1 MPYKKRKFSS
11 KKGDYNRKQ
20 YRKSKKFIGEDNP
33 FHISFDVD
41 CLDPEQLFTSTNK
54 RVIPYTG
61 TVVKNG
67 LEFYRTKEIFDALLD
82 LPNLLNIDISELNL
96 GLCNEEYYNSSLEN
110 FMYFFD
116 KLFTKIKKNEFTD
129 TVTAN

>member
-1 MPYKKRKFSS
+1 M
-11 KKGDYNRKQ
+11 
-20 YRKSKKFIGEDNP
+20 
-33 FHISFDVD
+33 
-41 CLDPEQLFTSTNK
+41 
-54 RVIPYTG
+54 
-61 TVVKNG
+61 KNG

-110 FMYFFD
+110 FRYFFAE
-116 KLFTKIKKNEFTD
+116 LFTKIENNEFAATA